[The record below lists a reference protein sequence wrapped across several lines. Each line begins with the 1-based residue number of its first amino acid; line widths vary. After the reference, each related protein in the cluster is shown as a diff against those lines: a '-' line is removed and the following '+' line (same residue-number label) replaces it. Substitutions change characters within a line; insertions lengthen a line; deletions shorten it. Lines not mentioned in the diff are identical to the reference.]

1 MLCYIFTA
9 TEKRH
14 GAQRLQTIVAD
25 SNCDLGKFI
34 VDGNLNR
41 WLEANVSCCGVAVVR
56 DFHSVLLQKWTDKVR
71 RGARGIVDVI
81 ASIKQMLT
89 EKKPLDVI
97 MNYIHVSSHRFLPLP
112 QPSN

>member
-41 WLEANVSCCGVAVVR
+41 WLEANVSDSSVEVGG
-56 DFHSVLLQKWTDKVR
+56 DFHSLLLQKLTDKVR
-71 RGARGIVDVI
+71 RGARGIVDVM

-97 MNYIHVSSHRFLPLP
+97 MNYIHVSPTRFLL
-112 QPSN
+112 